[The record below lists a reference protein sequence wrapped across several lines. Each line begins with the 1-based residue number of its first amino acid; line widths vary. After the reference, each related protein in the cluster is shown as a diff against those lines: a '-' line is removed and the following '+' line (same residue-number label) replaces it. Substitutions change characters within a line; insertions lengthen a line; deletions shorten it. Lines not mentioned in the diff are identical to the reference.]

1 MIRNI
6 KKIINLKNNL
16 DLKFQFPNVLKKNL
30 FEKLN
35 YLKSSIK
42 LKKQISLNKI
52 TNINIA
58 DNLAQKIAELF
69 DGKVINQSTLNSKGE
84 RTQRIIIEYKEQ

>member
-1 MIRNI
+1 MNE
-6 KKIINLKNNL
+6 KIMT
-16 DLKFQFPNVLKKNL
+16 
-30 FEKLN
+30 
-35 YLKSSIK
+35 
-42 LKKQISLNKI
+42 NKI